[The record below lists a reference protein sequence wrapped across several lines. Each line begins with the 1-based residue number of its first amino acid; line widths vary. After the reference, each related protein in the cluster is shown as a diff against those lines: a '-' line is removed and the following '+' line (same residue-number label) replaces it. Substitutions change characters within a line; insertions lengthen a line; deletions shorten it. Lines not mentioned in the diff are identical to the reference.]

1 MRALA
6 FSINNFER
14 RPGQIV
20 TFGVSEAEPP
30 GRSLPEAQLVMAV
43 LDYVAQEDWG
53 LVNRISPQALKWERI
68 KRLCTQAYQQGVVL
82 TMLDLE
88 WLLGVN
94 GAFVR
99 QTLDAYHE
107 RFGMLLPTAG
117 SILGMGRTLMHKT
130 IVVKMS
136 LSGRIDQLAVIFKL
150 LQTRA

>member
-1 MRALA
+1 
-6 FSINNFER
+6 
-14 RPGQIV
+14 
-20 TFGVSEAEPP
+20 
-30 GRSLPEAQLVMAV
+30 MAV